1 IPAAIHRRSAP
12 DASSRWRPGAARWRN
27 GSARCRDRLRKPL
40 GSGCTISAHRS
51 GALIPS
57 PGSQVIE
64 IVWGCRWQRVCY
76 WCVSRTVEIVETEMT
91 STPQHDLC
99 RSLAQA
105 YRALADLAARPAL
118 AEESRRQILAT
129 LLTLE
134 REMEA
139 WSTLPQPEYELD
151 LESADDFDYDDEPT
165 HPGI

>member
-1 IPAAIHRRSAP
+1 
-12 DASSRWRPGAARWRN
+12 
-27 GSARCRDRLRKPL
+27 
-40 GSGCTISAHRS
+40 
-51 GALIPS
+51 
-57 PGSQVIE
+57 
-64 IVWGCRWQRVCY
+64 
-76 WCVSRTVEIVETEMT
+76 MT

-118 AEESRRQILAT
+118 TEESRRQILAT

-151 LESADDFDYDDEPT
+151 FESSADFDYDDEPT